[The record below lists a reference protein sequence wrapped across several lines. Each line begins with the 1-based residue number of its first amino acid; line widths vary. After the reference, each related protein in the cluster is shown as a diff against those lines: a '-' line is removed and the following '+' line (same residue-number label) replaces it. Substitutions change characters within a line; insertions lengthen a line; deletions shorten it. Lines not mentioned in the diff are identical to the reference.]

1 MKTAY
6 LISKYDSLGL
16 FPTKGSG
23 HVSRRNNTAL
33 WTRSDGSY
41 AWRCEPA
48 LLLTESRLKS
58 PEAKRFLWKVYSEV
72 STMLDVSSGFRV
84 FIHLGGLNP
93 TAIGMHNQLL
103 YELVER
109 MSFSDVEFYCV
120 SRTHKFPSGLFDLN
134 GNYTP
139 PSSVDVASLIQELRM
154 DINENRYEHAR
165 ALKLLRQIGDVPIED
180 QFESYYLQMRLK
192 ESLSDEEKSYM
203 TKESK
208 E

>member
-6 LISKYDSLGL
+6 LISRYDSLGL

-23 HVSRRNNTAL
+23 HVSRRNNTVL
-33 WTRSDGSY
+33 WKRSDGSY

-139 PSSVDVASLIQELRM
+139 PSSEGVVKLVEELRM
-154 DINENRYEHAR
+154 KINENGYEHVR
-165 ALKLLRQIGDVPIED
+165 ALKIINQVLHTAEEDCERLNNFRMECLEALSPVEQEFLRKE
-180 QFESYYLQMRLK
+180 LK
-192 ESLSDEEKSYM
+192 K
-203 TKESK
+203 
-208 E
+208 